1 MYKFYFLP
9 YSKEEVSLR
18 IKEIPAVLYQVFT
31 TGRRQKL
38 FINRTVKDRL
48 FRFIFSKD
56 PAALLQLYNALNGT
70 DYEDADALEIV
81 TLDNIVY
88 MSMKNDLAFIV
99 TGVLNLYEHHKLFD
113 ISDKLCYP
121 SKSAIRAT
129 HIKPDIKAA

>member
-1 MYKFYFLP
+1 
-9 YSKEEVSLR
+9 LR
-18 IKEIPAVLYQVFT
+18 VKEIP
-31 TGRRQKL
+31 
-38 FINRTVKDRL
+38 
-48 FRFIFSKD
+48 S
-56 PAALLQLYNALNGT
+56 
-70 DYEDADALEIV
+70 ALEIV